1 MDLSRVIFAKHLS
14 QQLPRRQREM
24 TRHYRLTVA
33 FLALLLSAVFSATAA
48 TPAPKVVF
56 IGDQITHGWT
66 SAFAA
71 NPNWI
76 NQGVPVVGYPS
87 AGDSGS
93 TLQRFQ
99 ADVINLHPAI
109 VHIMIGSAD
118 ADEAHDA
125 TWRFFG
131 PQFLIALESMVKEAR
146 DANIQVVLGLESENS
161 SFANGAGGAAVQI
174 NSIIASYGALN
185 NIPVINYGDA
195 LCGCV
200 GSTGATGTP
209 SPYLVEGTEGMVP
222 NAAGY
227 ALMTQMAEATIN
239 TMNLKLEGGYLQN
252 AMQPNDNE
260 EGSTTTPP
268 SNVNSV
274 GPAAVVQFTPVGY
287 YGGGLAEPLTNT
299 NFAGSNGTWA
309 SSNPLV
315 MYINQQGLAWAL
327 SPGSAI
333 ITYTSPT
340 GVKFSEWLMNIGNQ
354 YFPQ

>member
-1 MDLSRVIFAKHLS
+1 
-14 QQLPRRQREM
+14 M
-24 TRHYRLTVA
+24 TRHYKLAAA
-33 FLALLLSAVFSATAA
+33 FLALFLFAFFSASAA
-48 TPAPKVVF
+48 TTAPKVVF
-56 IGDQITHGWT
+56 IGDQITYGWT

-71 NPNWI
+71 NSNWI

-87 AGDSGS
+87 AGDAGS

-131 PQFLIALESMVKEAR
+131 PQFLAALDSMVKEAR
-146 DANIQVVLGLESENS
+146 AANIQVAFGLESENF
-161 SFANGAGGAAVQI
+161 SFANGADGAAVQI

-200 GSTGATGTP
+200 GSTGPTGTP
-209 SPYLVEGTEGMVP
+209 SPYLIGTEASIP

-239 TMNLKLEGGYLQN
+239 TFNLTLKGGFLQN
-252 AMQPNDNE
+252 VMQPNDNE
-260 EGSTTTPP
+260 EGSSTTPP
-268 SNVNSV
+268 SNVNGV
-274 GPAAVVQFTPVGY
+274 GPAAVVQFTPVGHY
-287 YGGGLAEPLTNT
+287 NNGLLEPITNT

-315 MYINQQGLAWAL
+315 MYINQRGLAWAL
-327 SPGSAI
+327 SPGTAI

-340 GVKFSEWLMNIGNQ
+340 GIKFSEWVMNIGNQ

>member
-1 MDLSRVIFAKHLS
+1 MTKHYK
-14 QQLPRRQREM
+14 LP
-24 TRHYRLTVA
+24 LA
-33 FLALLLSAVFSATAA
+33 FSALFLSAFFSSSAATA
-48 TPAPKVVF
+48 APKVVF
-56 IGDQITHGWT
+56 IGDQITYEWT

-76 NQGVPVVGYPS
+76 NQGVPVAGYPS
-87 AGDSGS
+87 AGDSSS

-99 ADVINLHPAI
+99 ADVVDLHPAI
-109 VHIMIGSAD
+109 VHIMIGFAD

-131 PQFLIALESMVKEAR
+131 PQFLTALESMVKEAR
-146 DANIQVVLGLESENS
+146 AANIQVVLGLESENF
-161 SFANGAGGAAVQI
+161 SFAGGAGGAAVQI

-195 LCGCV
+195 LCGCI
-200 GSTGATGTP
+200 GSTGATGIP
-209 SPYLVEGTEGMVP
+209 SPYLVEGTEGFIP

-227 ALMTQMAEATIN
+227 ALMTQMAEATIH
-239 TMNLKLEGGYLQN
+239 TIDLKLEGGYLQN
-252 AMQPNDNE
+252 VMQPNDNE
-260 EGSTTTPP
+260 EGSSTTPP
-268 SNVNSV
+268 GNVNGV

-287 YGGGLAEPLTNT
+287 YNGGLAEPLTNT

-315 MYINQQGLAWAL
+315 MHINQQGLAWAL
-327 SPGSAI
+327 SPGAAI

-340 GVKFSEWLMNIGNQ
+340 GVKFSEWVMNIGDQ